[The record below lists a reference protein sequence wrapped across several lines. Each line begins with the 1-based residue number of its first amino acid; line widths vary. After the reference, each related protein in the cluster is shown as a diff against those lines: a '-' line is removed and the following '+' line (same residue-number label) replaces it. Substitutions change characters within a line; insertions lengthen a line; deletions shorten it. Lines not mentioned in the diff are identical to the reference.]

1 MAGQTKKISQNTM
14 MWHYRE
20 CVKVLLN
27 TRGKFCQEEIK
38 EGFMEEVA
46 LDLTEFWNSQIES
59 TVEFVLLS
67 EGKRSFKLNQSQAFS
82 DP

>member
-1 MAGQTKKISQNTM
+1 MAGQTEKISQNTM

-20 CVKVLLN
+20 CVEVLLN
-27 TRGKFCQEEIK
+27 TSSKFCRQEIK
-38 EGFMEEVA
+38 EGLMEEVA

-67 EGKRSFKLNQSQAFS
+67 EGKRSFKLKQSQAFS